1 MFYSNFQNWY
11 YNIWNKFLAMKTW
24 KNCPPDQNQ
33 PKSQFLFDKN
43 CSTRELL
50 CIMTLGLGGAAV
62 PHCSAMSVIFLK
74 TPHIEHRYVTKRTY
88 VTFSFSMKA
97 TTKIYV
103 CIKIIK
109 WRTVDGKGDTPSF
122 PPILLNMAIL
132 QSRIIIINLEIEGL
146 TYEKEIQKK
155 YWIFT
160 VVTLKDL
167 SGIVLFLWS
176 NIIIIWIFV
185 WQCLSKV
192 GFRIWNLK
200 EKTATNKNIWFDCQY
215 SSR

>member
-1 MFYSNFQNWY
+1 MLHSVFLWRPQLKYMYQNNQMANSW
-11 YNIWNKFLAMKTW
+11 WERHTPFFL
-24 KNCPPDQNQ
+24 
-33 PKSQFLFDKN
+33 
-43 CSTRELL
+43 
-50 CIMTLGLGGAAV
+50 
-62 PHCSAMSVIFLK
+62 
-74 TPHIEHRYVTKRTY
+74 
-88 VTFSFSMKA
+88 
-97 TTKIYV
+97 
-103 CIKIIK
+103 
-109 WRTVDGKGDTPSF
+109 
-122 PPILLNMAIL
+122 PILLNMAIL

-167 SGIVLFLWS
+167 SGIVLFLWR